1 MKSIQLDVR
10 PALDSFEA
18 LHDRLIRMPTA
29 IAAGKSTFMAL
40 PFFASS
46 VTRSADEKQ
55 AELLD
60 MQVNVTHSSHTLLIL

>member
-29 IAAGKSTFMAL
+29 IAAGKSTFTAL

-46 VTRSADEKQ
+46 VARSADEKQ

-60 MQVNVTHSSHTLLIL
+60 MQVHSHSSHTLLIL